1 MPVDSA
7 TGFDAVKLIALV
19 RLERRPARLDPAA
32 YPHLP
37 RPAARTTSSA
47 DYAIREPRRTG
58 LHTAVADRCRAAVR
72 GVLTAL
78 RAWLDHRD
86 REPAV
91 RGLDPSA
98 GFGAGHW
105 GAAGSADTSRQDP
118 DHERRQLRLRQA
130 SSRHPAHSA
139 GTKQSQANQKN
150 IGPETDEI
158 TTDWSGTPP
167 PIYKGL
173 RPGPFENRRTTTA
186 LACFYSAP
194 TAWNSTANDS
204 NATSDA
210 SIEVERC
217 EFTFGVNLRAPHT
230 MHCLVLGLTEIC
242 DRPQAEI

>member
-1 MPVDSA
+1 MRSGSHDELGYIPLSRTDAALLFEAFSQRYERGSTIVTGNLPFEDWTPVLGSERVTGALLDRLTYHVRILTMNADSYGCA
-7 TGFDAVKLIALV
+7 K
-19 RLERRPARLDPAA
+19 
-32 YPHLP
+32 
-37 RPAARTTSSA
+37 
-47 DYAIREPRRTG
+47 
-58 LHTAVADRCRAAVR
+58 
-72 GVLTAL
+72 
-78 RAWLDHRD
+78 
-86 REPAV
+86 
-91 RGLDPSA
+91 
-98 GFGAGHW
+98 
-105 GAAGSADTSRQDP
+105 
-118 DHERRQLRLRQA
+118 RQA
-130 SSRHPAHSA
+130 AHSA